1 MDTPESPTQSPQSP
15 EEEEKGFSDS
25 ELLDSPDEEE
35 DRVISDSEIVH
46 EEENGAL
53 GEEDEEEDA
62 VESRGR
68 GSELEEEREED
79 DEVVPDF
86 VSDPEDEE
94 PVGETEGM
102 GQEDG
107 AIMLMEGDE
116 DGPQG
121 HQLDGEEERE
131 GEEQEDRVIDTPQS
145 PDSEPEQGK
154 RFVAEE
160 DGEDGEEGYGD
171 YGKDTSAEPLT
182 AEVDDEEEEDKS
194 KAEEEEED
202 ERMRA
207 EEEKRRRSVAVREM
221 KDDSVSV
228 SRELD
233 EHELDYDEEVP
244 EEPSIPA
251 HDDEEDEEDTKA
263 EGEEEEESE
272 DKSSKKK
279 EKKPILP
286 PSPKDSEFKRTDDSK
301 GPERVRRDSFR
312 DKKKDEDDGEID
324 EGEIDVSDR
333 SLAVSYVNLR

>member
-1 MDTPESPTQSPQSP
+1 MDTPQSPSQSPQSP
-15 EEEEKGFSDS
+15 EEEEKKGFSDS

-35 DRVISDSEIVH
+35 DRLISDSEMVL

-53 GEEDEEEDA
+53 VEEDEEE

-68 GSELEEEREED
+68 GSELEEEREEE

-86 VSDPEDEE
+86 VSDPEDVE

-107 AIMLMEGDE
+107 TIMLVERD
-116 DGPQG
+116 DDYPQG
-121 HQLDGEEERE
+121 AQLDREEEKER
-131 GEEQEDRVIDTPQS
+131 EEQEDRVIDTPQS
-145 PDSEPEQGK
+145 PDSEPEQG
-154 RFVAEE
+154 RGFIAEE
-160 DGEDGEEGYGD
+160 DGEDGEEGYSV
-171 YGKDTSAEPLT
+171 YRKEASAEPNT
-182 AEVDDEEEEDKS
+182 AELDDEEEEDKS
-194 KAEEEEED
+194 KAED

-207 EEEKRRRSVAVREM
+207 EERRRAIAVREM
-221 KDDSVSV
+221 KDDSASV

-244 EEPSIPA
+244 DEPSVPA
-251 HDDEEDEEDTKA
+251 HEEEEDEEDTKA

-279 EKKPILP
+279 EKKTILP
-286 PSPKDSEFKRTDDSK
+286 PSPKDSEFKKTDDSK

-324 EGEIDVSDR
+324 EGEIDVSVH
-333 SLAVSYVNLR
+333 SFVGSNMLAV